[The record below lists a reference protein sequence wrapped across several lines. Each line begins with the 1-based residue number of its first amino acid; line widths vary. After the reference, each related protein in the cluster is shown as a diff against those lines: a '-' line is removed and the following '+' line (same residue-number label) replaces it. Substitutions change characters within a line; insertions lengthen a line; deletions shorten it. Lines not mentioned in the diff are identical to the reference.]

1 MTTLYLYSIFNG
13 LVLGMA
19 IFLVSAGLTLAFGIM
34 KIFNFAHGAFFMI
47 GAYVAHAITGQEASS
62 LPLFLGAALVAAMIV
77 GSIGVLADLAIFRRL
92 GDVPHEY
99 TLMAAFGMM
108 LLSTGATRIAFG
120 QSVHTIYPPAAIG
133 GLIDIGIGIP
143 ISIYGLFIIGCGIA
157 AFVLLEIGL
166 NRLWFGKLILAVA
179 RDPWMANVSGLRVQ
193 RLKLI
198 SVAISFALA
207 GLAGGL
213 LVANQSL
220 SLHLGHSYLLLAFSA
235 VIVGGLGSIR
245 GAFIASVVFG
255 LADSLNAVVLPSMP
269 GIGTYV
275 LLIALVL
282 IRPQGIYRELAP

>member
-1 MTTLYLYSIFNG
+1 MTALYLYAVFNG
-13 LVLGMA
+13 LVLGLA

-47 GAYVAHAITGQEASS
+47 GAYVAHAVTGQEASS
-62 LPLFLGAALVAAMIV
+62 LPIFLGAALIAAAVV
-77 GSIGVLADLAIFRRL
+77 GGIGVLADLAIFRRL
-92 GDVPHEY
+92 AGAPAEY

-108 LLSTGATRIAFG
+108 LFFTGGTRIAFG
-120 QSVHTIYPPAAIG
+120 QGIYAIYPPEA
-133 GLIDIGIGIP
+133 LSGIINVGAP
-143 ISIYGLFIIGCGIA
+143 LSYYGLFIIMSGIA
-157 AFVLLEIGL
+157 VFLLLEIGL
-166 NRLWFGKLILAVA
+166 NRTWFGKQILAVA
-179 RDPWMANVSGLRVQ
+179 RDPWMADVLGLRVV

-220 SLHLGHSYLLLAFSA
+220 SLDLGHSYLLLAFCA

-245 GAFIASVVFG
+245 GAFVAAIIFG
-255 LADSLNAVVLPSMP
+255 LAESLNSVVLPTMP
-269 GIGTYV
+269 GVGSYI

-282 IRPQGIYRELAP
+282 LRPQGLYPELSH

>member
-1 MTTLYLYSIFNG
+1 VITLYLNSIFNG
-13 LVLGMA
+13 IVLGMA

-62 LPLFLGAALVAAMIV
+62 LPLFLGAALAAAMIV

-92 GDVPHEY
+92 AGVPAEY
-99 TLMAAFGMM
+99 TLMAAFGI
-108 LLSTGATRIAFG
+108 LLLCSGLTRMAFG
-120 QSVHTIYPPAAIG
+120 QAVHSIYPPAALG
-133 GLIDIGIGIP
+133 GLFDIGFP
-143 ISIYGLFIIGCGIA
+143 ISAYGLFIIGSGLA
-157 AFVLLEIGL
+157 VFLLLDIGL
-166 NRLWFGKLILAVA
+166 NRSWFGKLILAVA

-193 RLKLI
+193 RLKLV

-220 SLHLGHSYLLLAFSA
+220 SLDLGHSYLLLAFCA

-245 GAFIASVVFG
+245 GAFIAAIVFG
-255 LADSLNAVVLPSMP
+255 LAESLNSVVLPTMP
-269 GIGTYV
+269 GIGSYA
-275 LLIALVL
+275 LLIVLVL
-282 IRPQGIYRELAP
+282 IRPQGIYPELAQ